1 MVRQIRR
8 AEDNAFLEHMRNMDF
23 YKGKTVEAWI
33 FSCDEADHPDFR
45 ALVVDGDISNVCCPE
60 CGKARQVA
68 EERERLAREWRETLV
83 KKYGVPA
90 DNANALLDGYEI
102 REDEGKQVAFEDR
115 LALISTRSLLESTE
129 SHDAYNSV
137 RNVTICGKTGVG
149 KSYLGA
155 ALINEVA
162 RSGKSCYMIQDS
174 ALLSQVLATW
184 KAKGREADDFRKRLE
199 EYQVLV
205 IDDLDHERWHQAKCS
220 FLADLLIARFGG
232 MKQTLIL
239 TNRSKDE
246 LLPAFGSAVES
257 RLKRGRVITVTGEDR
272 RKGQKMMESQRLL
285 EAAV

>member
-8 AEDNAFLEHMRNMDF
+8 AEDNAFLEHMRNMEF
-23 YKGKTVEAWI
+23 YQGKTVEAWL
-33 FSCDEADHPDFR
+33 FSCDEKHPDFR
-45 ALVVDGDISNVCCPE
+45 AIVIDGDFGNVKCPE
-60 CGKARQVA
+60 CEKARQAA
-68 EERERLAREWRETLV
+68 EERERLVREWQETLV
-83 KKYGVPA
+83 RKYGVPA
-90 DNANALLDGYEI
+90 DNAMAVLDDYSI
-102 REDEGKQVAFEDR
+102 RENEGKQVAFEDR
-115 LALISTRSLLESTE
+115 LALNGTRSLFESTE
-129 SHDAYNSV
+129 SHDTYNSV

-184 KAKGREADDFRKRLE
+184 KAKGREADDFRKRFE

-205 IDDLDHERWHQAKCS
+205 IDDLDHERWHQAKCT
-220 FLADLLIARFGG
+220 FLADLIISRFGG

-272 RKGQKMMESQRLL
+272 RKEQKIMESQRLL